1 MMNKEREKLWPRI
14 FCKIQKR
21 NINPQLGEW
30 QEQEHFTTM
39 WIELPFEVSH
49 SGDPFSIPTYIAEE
63 FRYTFMPTG
72 SMVACHTQ
80 DHIDDLLNE
89 VAK

>member
-1 MMNKEREKLWPRI
+1 MEMNKEKLWPRV

-21 NINPQLGEW
+21 NINPTLGEW

-39 WIELPFEVSH
+39 WLELPFEVSH

-63 FRYTFMPTG
+63 FNYTFMPTG

-80 DHIDDLLNE
+80 DHINDLLNE
-89 VAK
+89 VTK

>member
-1 MMNKEREKLWPRI
+1 MKMSKEKLWPRV

-21 NINPQLGEW
+21 NINPTLGEW

-39 WIELPFEVSH
+39 WLELPFEVSH
-49 SGDPFSIPTYIAEE
+49 SGDPFSIPTYVAEE

-72 SMVACHTQ
+72 SMVSCFTQ
-80 DHIDDLLNE
+80 DHVDDLLNE

>member
-1 MMNKEREKLWPRI
+1 MNNNKLWPI
-14 FCKIQKR
+14 VFCKIQKR
-21 NINPQLGEW
+21 NINPSLGEF
-30 QEQEHFTTM
+30 QEQKHFTTM
-39 WIELPFEVSH
+39 WLELPFEVSH

-63 FRYTFMPTG
+63 FRYTFMQTG
-72 SMVACHTQ
+72 SRVTCHTQ